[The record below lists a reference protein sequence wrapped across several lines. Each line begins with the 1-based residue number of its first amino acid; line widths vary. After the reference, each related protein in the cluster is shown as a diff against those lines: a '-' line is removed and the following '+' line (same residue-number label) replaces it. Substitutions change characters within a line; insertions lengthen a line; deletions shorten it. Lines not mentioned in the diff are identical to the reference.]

1 MALCSAKTRRYAM
14 DKQPSLK
21 GSQSHP
27 SRQTEDF
34 QKRVTE
40 EIVKMLHNE
49 LAVPASKDSD
59 DVDFLNHL
67 DDELDDSQLLTVEP
81 PLTLSKI
88 FSKLTALER
97 LWMAGIVKQH
107 GKQMVLTQWPM
118 YEIQINYI
126 RCLR

>member
-1 MALCSAKTRRYAM
+1 M
-14 DKQPSLK
+14 DKQPSLE

-49 LAVPASKDSD
+49 LAVPTSKDSD

-67 DDELDDSQLLTVEP
+67 NDESDDSQLLTVEP

-88 FSKLTALER
+88 FSK
-97 LWMAGIVKQH
+97 
-107 GKQMVLTQWPM
+107 
-118 YEIQINYI
+118 
-126 RCLR
+126 